1 MPKQIGILRT
11 SVLGLPSGCRV
22 VYEAAEVN
30 GFCKIWTSFSQS
42 AASYVGIIS
51 ATLVG

>member
-11 SVLGLPSGCRV
+11 SALGLPSGCRV
-22 VYEAAEVN
+22 VYEEADLK
-30 GFCKIWTSFSQS
+30 GFYKIWTSFTQS

>member
-1 MPKQIGILRT
+1 MTKQIGILRT
-11 SVLGLPSGCRV
+11 SVNGFPSGCRV
-22 VYEAAEVN
+22 VYENADHK
-30 GFCKIWTSFSQS
+30 GFYKVWTSFSQT